1 MKISPFTLNKAH
13 SECKIMSS
21 LAKPKR
27 VTFIGSDNKEYRFLL
42 KYDQRGGDMIKES
55 RFIDFANFVNVIFD
69 NEQETKK
76 RSLSMKTYAINPL
89 TIKTGL
95 IEWID
100 DTSTIKS
107 IIKPYWDFYRVKST
121 HEDFMKKY
129 QNK

>member
-1 MKISPFTLNKAH
+1 
-13 SECKIMSS
+13 MSS